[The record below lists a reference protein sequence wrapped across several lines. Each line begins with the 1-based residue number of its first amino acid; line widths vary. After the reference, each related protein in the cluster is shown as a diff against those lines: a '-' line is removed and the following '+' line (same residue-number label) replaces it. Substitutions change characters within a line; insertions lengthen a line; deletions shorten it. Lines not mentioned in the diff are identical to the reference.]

1 MELDKYYLT
10 SGGMIAIVS
19 QAEDAEC
26 PILGYGSIGSCGD
39 FSHLADMDIDFKEAK
54 KKYGDRCVGV
64 GYRSPASG
72 CYSFFR
78 DDDNPS
84 LFFVYDESALYELKK
99 DKLEEFIDGTIKD
112 FESWAMGY
120 VYDVRTFYV
129 DKDLPESESLLWI
142 GLSSDYDTKPVCEI
156 DKEVRMLEE
165 LQECGTSEEI
175 EAVLTLIRAKAK
187 RFGLKIE
194 E

>member
-10 SGGMIAIVS
+10 SSGMIAIVS

-39 FSHLADMDIDFKEAK
+39 FSHLADMDIDYKEAK
-54 KKYGDRCVGV
+54 QKYGDRCVGV
-64 GYRSPASG
+64 GYTSPANG

-78 DDDNPS
+78 DDDDPS
-84 LFFVYDESALYELKK
+84 LFFVYDESVLDLKQ
-99 DKLEEFIDGTIKD
+99 DKRDEFISGTIKD
-112 FESWAMGY
+112 FENWIMGY
-120 VYDVRTFYV
+120 VYDVRTFYI
-129 DKDLPESESLLWI
+129 KDLPESDSLLWI

-156 DKEVRMLEE
+156 DKEIRMLEE
-165 LQECGTSEEI
+165 CGTIEEI

>member
-1 MELDKYYLT
+1 MELGKYYLT
-10 SGGMIAIVS
+10 SDGMIAIVS

-64 GYRSPASG
+64 GRG

-78 DDDNPS
+78 DDNNPS
-84 LFFVYDESALYELKK
+84 LFFVYDESVLYDLKQ
-99 DKLEEFIDGTIKD
+99 DQRDEFISGTIKD
-112 FESWAMGY
+112 FESWVMGY
-120 VYDVRTFYV
+120 TYDVRTFYI
-129 DKDLPESESLLWI
+129 DKDLSESESLLWI
-142 GLSSDYDTKPVCEI
+142 GLSSDYDTKPACEI
-156 DKEVRMLEE
+156 DKEVRLIEE
-165 LQECGTSEEI
+165 LQACGTSEEI

-187 RFGLKIE
+187 RLGINIKE
-194 E
+194 

>member
-10 SGGMIAIVS
+10 SDGMIAIVS
-19 QAEDAEC
+19 QAEYAE

-64 GYRSPASG
+64 GYTIPANG

-84 LFFVYDESALYELKK
+84 LFFVYDESVLYDLKQ
-99 DKLEEFIDGTIKD
+99 DKRDEFISGTIKD
-112 FESWAMGY
+112 FESWVMGY
-120 VYDVRTFYV
+120 TYDVRTFYI
-129 DKDLPESESLLWI
+129 DKDLTESESLLWI

-156 DKEVRMLEE
+156 DKEVRLIEE
-165 LQECGTSEEI
+165 LQACGTSEEI

-187 RFGLKIE
+187 RLGINIKE
-194 E
+194 